1 MESVYGNQEVGPDGL
16 TQKQRKFQEESA
28 KADKMADEM
37 IMKQLDNVRFSE
49 ASEDEATTASKPQP
63 QATRVKTP
71 STNTRP
77 ARNISTLRSR
87 EAAAALAGNKTA
99 AAPAR
104 AAAAPKPRL
113 ASALMPKKKTRV
125 PTNPSSMRNTAAA
138 VTSNT
143 TVGYTKGRNV
153 SASLREQQQTEQKK
167 TSNTQTSLSPETYMR
182 LYGPPPLG
190 SEMWSRCKDAG
201 CLDDSD
207 ENGEPEELL
216 PTFEEDEAENFQL
229 TL

>member
-1 MESVYGNQEVGPDGL
+1 MESVYGKQEVGPDGL
-16 TQKQRKFQEESA
+16 TQKQRKFQEESV

-37 IMKQLDNVRFSE
+37 ITKQLDSIGFSE
-49 ASEDEATTASKPQP
+49 VSEDEATKAPKPQP
-63 QATRVKTP
+63 QAARVKTP
-71 STNTRP
+71 STGTRP

-87 EAAAALAGNKTA
+87 EAAAALAGHKTT

-104 AAAAPKPRL
+104 TAAAPKPRL

-125 PTNPSSMRNTAAA
+125 PTNPSSMRSTAAA
-138 VTSNT
+138 VISNT
-143 TVGYTKGRNV
+143 TVGYTKGRSV
-153 SASLREQQQTEQKK
+153 STTLREQKTEQK
-167 TSNTQTSLSPETYMR
+167 TSSTQTSVSPETYMR

-190 SEMWSRCKDAG
+190 SEMWSRCNDAG

-207 ENGEPEELL
+207 ENGEPEELQ
-216 PTFEEDEAENFQL
+216 PTFEDEEAENFQL